1 MAGST
6 GGYAA
11 NKWEQI
17 KGSWY
22 YFNEKG
28 YAVSGWQLINNNW
41 YYFDPLNSNMH
52 TGWLK
57 CETDNYWYY
66 LDENGAM
73 VTGWQ
78 NIKGKWYYFSS
89 VTTDGAAY
97 SYDTEAEKWNYAN
110 DSVIPF
116 GAMYENA
123 ETPDG
128 YRVDTNGEL
137 MN

>member
-1 MAGST
+1 
-6 GGYAA
+6 
-11 NKWEQI
+11 
-17 KGSWY
+17 
-22 YFNEKG
+22 
-28 YAVSGWQLINNNW
+28 
-41 YYFDPLNSNMH
+41 MH

-97 SYDTEAEKWNYAN
+97 SYDTENEKWNYAN